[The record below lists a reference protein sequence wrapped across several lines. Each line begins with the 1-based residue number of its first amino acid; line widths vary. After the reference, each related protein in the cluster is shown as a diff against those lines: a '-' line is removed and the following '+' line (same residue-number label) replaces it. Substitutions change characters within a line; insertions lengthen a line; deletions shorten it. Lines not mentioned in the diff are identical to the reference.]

1 MSLLKSLKG
10 LYKGWDG
17 ELIVK
22 RIHWMY
28 LDNAIYNQ
36 RRLKTCPLD
45 HRASHRLVD
54 PLVGFVLMNQ
64 KKTNQLCVNFNFF

>member
-22 RIHWMY
+22 FIHWMY
-28 LDNAIYNQ
+28 LYNDALHL
-36 RRLKTCPLD
+36 RLNLRGSTVRVEAFVRNYFFLLLFSSVVSFPV
-45 HRASHRLVD
+45 RLH
-54 PLVGFVLMNQ
+54 
-64 KKTNQLCVNFNFF
+64 